1 MVVIFAT
8 GNRLQ
13 KSSEGLVANVND
25 EISGNHQIFLFFLFF
40 LVVSNPVTSSQSN
53 PQVNKI
59 RIAKPKSK
67 VPKIIPWDPIFRGG

>member
-1 MVVIFAT
+1 MIFAT

-53 PQVNKI
+53 LK
-59 RIAKPKSK
+59 
-67 VPKIIPWDPIFRGG
+67 